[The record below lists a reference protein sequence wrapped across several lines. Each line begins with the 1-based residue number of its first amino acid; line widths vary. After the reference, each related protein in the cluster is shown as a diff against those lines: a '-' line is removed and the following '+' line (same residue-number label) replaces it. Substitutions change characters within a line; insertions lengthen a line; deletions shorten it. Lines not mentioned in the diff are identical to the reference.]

1 MTSKTITFVTGNA
14 KKLEEFLA
22 ILGPSFPHKV
32 VSSKIDLPEYQGT
45 PREVCEEKCREAFRK
60 VTYRVSRRIY
70 IEPNRGASTILPEC
84 NQMWHPCYVDR

>member
-60 VTYRVSRRIY
+60 VTYWGSRRIY
-70 IEPNRGASTILPEC
+70 IELHQVFRFHNFIKVYSDVASLC
-84 NQMWHPCYVDR
+84 